1 MQWREVFFGEGWWKK
16 STRVHGS
23 LNWSNFHWN
32 LSFIRVVQDG
42 ELESLVKFLDV
53 LYTTKVG
60 WEGEDNIIWVLSK
73 HPFYYPFLELESLV
87 KFLEVKTFCK
97 A

>member
-73 HPFYYPFLELESLV
+73 SHGF
-87 KFLEVKTFCK
+87 
-97 A
+97 